1 MNTIPNTAT
10 ITNILHKA
18 KVTSKHGMAEA
29 GGGSQERVGMDSI
42 TEDLARIKVVAKVL
56 QQEIMRIL
64 SSKKLEQPSVQMN
77 QQ

>member
-1 MNTIPNTAT
+1 
-10 ITNILHKA
+10 
-18 KVTSKHGMAEA
+18 MAEA

-42 TEDLARIKVVAKVL
+42 TEDLARIEVVAKVL